1 MLTKVK
7 TVSLTGLDG
16 TVIEIQTDISNGIV
30 AFDIIGL
37 PDTTV
42 REARERAKSAIKN
55 CGCEYP

>member
-42 REARERAKSAIKN
+42 REARQKLRL
-55 CGCEYP
+55 